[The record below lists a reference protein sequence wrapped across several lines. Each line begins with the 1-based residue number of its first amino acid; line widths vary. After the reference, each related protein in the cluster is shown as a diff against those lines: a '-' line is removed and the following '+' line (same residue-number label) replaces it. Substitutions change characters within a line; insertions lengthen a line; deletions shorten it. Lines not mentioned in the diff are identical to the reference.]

1 MDYLGDDWDLD
12 QFLDENQENQ
22 RQRLEAELARIQDQL
37 DRRDEINEEVLDE
50 LGSKL
55 DWYLERLEDEY
66 GSPGS
71 SNVDELKSE
80 IKRFY
85 SLIRDEK
92 QQHWKDKQELEKVRR
107 QLLREIDELTADG
120 DLFELL

>member
-12 QFLDENQENQ
+12 QFLEENQGNQ
-22 RQRLEAELARIQDQL
+22 RQRLETELERIQDQL

-66 GSPGS
+66 HTHGS

-92 QQHWKDKQELEKVRR
+92 QQHWTDKQRLERERR
-107 QLLREIDELTADG
+107 ELLRELNELEG
-120 DLFELL
+120 FEFQDLL

>member
-1 MDYLGDDWDLD
+1 MDYLGDDWDFD
-12 QFLDENQENQ
+12 SFLEENQENQ
-22 RQRLEAELARIQDQL
+22 RQRLEAELERIQNQL

-66 GSPGS
+66 RTHGS

-92 QQHWKDKQELEKVRR
+92 QQHWNDKQRLERERR
-107 QLLREIDELTADG
+107 ELLRELNELADFDFQ
-120 DLFELL
+120 DLL

>member
-12 QFLDENQENQ
+12 QFLEENQENQ
-22 RQRLEAELARIQDQL
+22 RQRLEAELDRIQDQL

-66 GSPGS
+66 RTHGT

-80 IKRFY
+80 VKRFY
-85 SLIRDEK
+85 ALIRDEK
-92 QQHWKDKQELEKVRR
+92 QQHWNDKQRLERERR
-107 QLLREIDELTADG
+107 QLLR
-120 DLFELL
+120 DLKEVEEFDFQDLL

>member
-12 QFLDENQENQ
+12 RFLEENQENQ
-22 RQRLEAELARIQDQL
+22 RQRLETELDRIQNQL
-37 DRRDEINEEVLDE
+37 DRRDEIHEEVLDE

-55 DWYLERLEDEY
+55 DWYLERLEEEY
-66 GSPGS
+66 RAHGS
-71 SNVDELKSE
+71 SDVDELKSE

-92 QQHWKDKQELEKVRR
+92 QQHWNDKQRLERERR
-107 QLLREIDELTADG
+107 ELLRELNELEGFDFQ
-120 DLFELL
+120 DLF

>member
-12 QFLDENQENQ
+12 RFLEENQENQ
-22 RQRLEAELARIQDQL
+22 RQRLETELERIQNQL

-55 DWYLERLEDEY
+55 DWYLERLENEY
-66 GSPGS
+66 RTHGS

-92 QQHWKDKQELEKVRR
+92 QQHWNDKQRLERERR
-107 QLLREIDELTADG
+107 ELLRELNELEGFDFQ
-120 DLFELL
+120 DLL

>member
-12 QFLDENQENQ
+12 QFLEENHEHQ
-22 RQRLEAELARIQDQL
+22 RQRLETELERIQDQL

-66 GSPGS
+66 RTPGA
-71 SNVDELKSE
+71 SNVAELKSE

-85 SLIRDEK
+85 SLIRNEK

-107 QLLREIDELTADG
+107 QLLREIDELTADE

>member
-1 MDYLGDDWDLD
+1 MDYLRNDWDLD
-12 QFLDENQENQ
+12 QFLEENQENQ
-22 RQRLEAELARIQDQL
+22 RHRLETELERIQDQL
-37 DRRDEINEEVLDE
+37 ERRDEINEEVLDE

-66 GSPGS
+66 RTHGS

-92 QQHWKDKQELEKVRR
+92 QQHWNDKQRLERERR
-107 QLLREIDELTADG
+107 ELLRELNELEGFDFQ
-120 DLFELL
+120 DLL